1 MLKTY
6 LHIEIIVHIKAL
18 PGDQKKR
25 NSCDLRLKTKNILF
39 SVTPRI
45 FFFTILLFWR
55 QRIFYYFEKEKK
67 RFSVTPPKILLLQF
81 QRLRFLFF

>member
-45 FFFTILLFWR
+45 FFLLFWR
-55 QRIFYYFEKEKK
+55 PRIFYYFEKEKK

-81 QRLRFLFF
+81 QRLRFLIF